1 LIVAEGLTVAFGR
14 TVALASI
21 DLAIPPGV
29 VGVFGPNGSG
39 KSTLLRV
46 VAGLLAPARGRIEW
60 RGAPVTARDERF
72 RRTVGYAGHEAGL
85 YGRLSVR
92 ENLDLFATL
101 HGAPADRVGSLLDAT
116 GLGEVASTAVAD
128 LSAGLRRRAAVA
140 RALVPDPELLLLDEP
155 YAHLDEDAGDAV
167 SEAIR
172 RWRAP
177 GRTALIATHGA
188 KKLKAWADAG
198 LVLQRGR
205 VAAWGSY
212 GADHRFSRRGAAD
225 G

>member
-1 LIVAEGLTVAFGR
+1 MIVAEGLTVVFGR

-46 VAGLLAPARGRIEW
+46 VAGLLSPRRGRVTW
-60 RGAPVTARDERF
+60 RGSPVTARAESF
-72 RRTVGYAGHEAGL
+72 RRAVGYAGHAAGL

-92 ENLDLFATL
+92 ENLELFATL
-101 HGAPADRVGSLLDAT
+101 CGAPRARVE
-116 GLGEVASTAVAD
+116 GLIEAVRLEAVASTAVAD
-128 LSAGLRRRAAVA
+128 LSAGVRRRAAVA
-140 RALVPDPELLLLDEP
+140 RALVGEPELLLLDEP
-155 YAHLDEDAGDAV
+155 YANLDDDASEAVSDAV
-167 SEAIR
+167 R
-172 RWRAP
+172 HWRAP

-188 KKLKAWADAG
+188 KRLKAWADAG
-198 LVLQRGR
+198 LVLQGGR
-205 VAAWGSY
+205 VAAWGRY
-212 GADHRFSRRGAAD
+212 GAEERPSRRGAAD